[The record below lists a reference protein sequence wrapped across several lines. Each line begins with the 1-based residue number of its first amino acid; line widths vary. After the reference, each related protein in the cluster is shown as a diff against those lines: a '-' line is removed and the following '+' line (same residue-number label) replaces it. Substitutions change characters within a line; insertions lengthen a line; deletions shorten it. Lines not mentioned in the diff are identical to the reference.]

1 MSCIKTYTTCTKCN
15 GTGWQKRENKF
26 YCEKCDNK
34 NCYLCENVS
43 KMNWETC
50 VKCFGAGKIENKK
63 KVASNTI

>member
-15 GTGWQKRENKF
+15 GTGWQKREKKF

-43 KMNWETC
+43 K
-50 VKCFGAGKIENKK
+50 
-63 KVASNTI
+63 